1 MVRLWQRFVDST
13 TYSLILNKCSINV
26 KNFLNFHKSIF
37 FLDFSITW
45 RGKTSFLSK
54 KRENISS
61 QKTIHNSLG
70 FGRIAVLYKHIGK
83 SRGGKVCTAVLQSDF
98 RTSHT

>member
-37 FLDFSITW
+37 FLDISITW
-45 RGKTSFLSK
+45 RGKTINFSIKEERKYLFP
-54 KRENISS
+54 EN
-61 QKTIHNSLG
+61 NS
-70 FGRIAVLYKHIGK
+70 
-83 SRGGKVCTAVLQSDF
+83 
-98 RTSHT
+98 